1 MEGELEA
8 WRRLSPPAAAPGR
21 DPSEPPGGEAA
32 GAPGG
37 LDTARAEAEA
47 AAAAAE
53 EQRMAVVG
61 LRAELSAVRAKAEG
75 QADALRLELAEARA
89 EAEASRGQVQQ
100 ERLKG
105 TLAASEAWVDVGFN
119 SGSPGPAPGAAQGT
133 PLRRG
138 GAGPGQQ
145 SPRPGGEAGGT
156 PSPSQMS
163 SFMSDASSLGDSP
176 ESQYMMLN
184 AASGVLLLRK
194 ELESQMQLVTKVREE
209 NVSLSARVESLTAG
223 NTAVAAKFKATLTKL
238 TAALQ
243 ETEDVKTELLLKEQA
258 HRATLN
264 ALKQALRQKEED
276 LAATAQARA
285 EALKKVIELQQ
296 EGGNAAAEAGEQ
308 HQGEL
313 QAAGEE
319 KARLQRELVAAT
331 GKLEKAT
338 RDLDKASAGLAAAE
352 QDLSTLR
359 RESVRSCKAL
369 ESAAAEK
376 KASEELLDEARGE
389 TRRSEER
396 CRALCADLETRGQEL
411 GAAAQA
417 ARTAETARE
426 RLEVESRE
434 LRDGLRRAQGEALEA
449 ARLEGASLA
458 GLQNE
463 VKGLTEQVGDLSE
476 RNERLL
482 GERDELGRSLSGL
495 QRAARDHEGAAEAW
509 AKENARLTAA
519 LAAAQ
524 DEKATST
531 TSSTL
536 PGPDAGLVEERDAA
550 RAELSEERTR
560 MGELMQQFSQAKDA
574 LLEERDELQGRLVRL
589 EGLVRDQKGSQAEE
603 IQAAEASGR
612 RSEWDE
618 EGRTRMME
626 ELAALRRSNAELR
639 EESDSLRGQLQEAS
653 ASAQERLEAAL
664 SEVKGRSAAQ
674 EAEIRDLKAEN
685 EELTAESQTAM
696 ELGVTLAQIS
706 EKLEQQM
713 YALTNFQ
720 EMDAENSQLRE
731 KLALATA
738 SKAER
743 PGSSTAAESVQTPVK
758 LVGGV
763 DETGALFDK
772 FSAQFERLRSSP
784 QAAASTSPEKA
795 VLYDAALKKLDALK
809 SENGTLWT
817 SLNEQT
823 RAANKLAD
831 RAVSDAALCESMDRE
846 RQKLLGKL
854 EDALQEKAAMV
865 AQIARS
871 ELVIEQLQR
880 TIARLG
886 SENSELSDAVA
897 TLRKG
902 QAGGGDS
909 EKSTALS
916 RVSGERDQA
925 KLQLMQASHR
935 LAKAE
940 VELKAKSDGL
950 RAAEEALAC
959 ARADAPA
966 GSAGRVE
973 GGKVSQDLKASVQ
986 RLKQENAFLKSRCD
1000 ILEREATNLQAEI
1013 VQKDILA
1020 RRVAMEEKARGT
1032 PGPLTPGQEV
1042 SVACQT
1048 PFSDGRPL
1056 QRTRRNSAP
1065 GDVGTESGDRLHII
1079 RALKAQTLKARHYK
1093 ARIVSL
1099 EGAVS
1104 TLRTKH
1110 AEEMKRLEK
1119 KLQPTMRALGKLTN
1133 MQSPAGPRSRPSTAP
1148 LKSAGADFSPG
1159 ESGKTDIRPALA
1171 AKSTYGKPLV
1181 PLKTARASR
1190 GAWK

>member
-1 MEGELEA
+1 
-8 WRRLSPPAAAPGR
+8 
-21 DPSEPPGGEAA
+21 
-32 GAPGG
+32 
-37 LDTARAEAEA
+37 
-47 AAAAAE
+47 
-53 EQRMAVVG
+53 
-61 LRAELSAVRAKAEG
+61 
-75 QADALRLELAEARA
+75 
-89 EAEASRGQVQQ
+89 
-100 ERLKG
+100 
-105 TLAASEAWVDVGFN
+105 
-119 SGSPGPAPGAAQGT
+119 
-133 PLRRG
+133 
-138 GAGPGQQ
+138 
-145 SPRPGGEAGGT
+145 
-156 PSPSQMS
+156 MS
-163 SFMSDASSLGDSP
+163 SFMSDASSLGDNP

-223 NTAVAAKFKATLTKL
+223 NTALAGKFKATLTKL

-264 ALKQALRQKEED
+264 ALRQALQQKEED
-276 LAATAQARA
+276 LAATAKARA

-296 EGGNAAAEAGEQ
+296 EGGGAATEAGEQ

-319 KARLQRELVAAT
+319 RARLQRELAAAT
-331 GKLEKAT
+331 GRLEKAT
-338 RDLDKASAGLAAAE
+338 SDLDRASAGLTAAE
-352 QDLSTLR
+352 KELSALR
-359 RESVRSCKAL
+359 RESARAGKDL

-376 KASEELLDEARGE
+376 IAAEELLDEARGE
-389 TRRSEER
+389 ARGSEER
-396 CRALCADLETRGQEL
+396 CRALGADLEVRGREL
-411 GAAAQA
+411 EAATQA
-417 ARTAETARE
+417 ARTAVAARD
-426 RLEVESRE
+426 RLEAESRE
-434 LRDGLRRAQGEALEA
+434 LRDGLRRAREEALEA

-458 GLQNE
+458 GLRSE
-463 VKGLTEQVGDLSE
+463 VKGLTEQLGHLSE
-476 RNERLL
+476 KNGRLL
-482 GERDELGRSLSGL
+482 EERGELERRLSGL
-495 QRAARDHEGAAEAW
+495 HQAARDHEGAAESW
-509 AKENARLTAA
+509 AAEKAQLTAA
-519 LAAAQ
+519 RAAEEE
-524 DEKATST
+524 EKAMSRTGDT
-531 TSSTL
+531 Q
-536 PGPDAGLVEERDAA
+536 PDSHAGLVEERDAA

-560 MGELMQQFSQAKDA
+560 MGELMLQFSQAKDA
-574 LLEERDELQGRLVRL
+574 LVEERDKLQGRLVRL
-589 EGLVRDQKGSQAEE
+589 EGLVQDRQGSQAEAS
-603 IQAAEASGR
+603 QTAEAAGPG
-612 RSEWDE
+612 SEWE
-618 EGRTRMME
+618 EGERTRLLE
-626 ELAALRRSNAELR
+626 QLAALRRSNAALR
-639 EESDSLRGQLQEAS
+639 EESGGLRKELEEAS
-653 ASAQERLEAAL
+653 TSAHARHQAVL
-664 SEVKGRSAAQ
+664 SEVKSRCAAQ
-674 EAEIRDLKAEN
+674 EAEIRDLRAEN

-696 ELGVTLAQIS
+696 EMGVTLAQIS

-743 PGSSTAAESVQTPVK
+743 SGGAAAGEGVQTPAK
-758 LVGGV
+758 RVGGG
-763 DETGALFDK
+763 DEAGSLFDK

-795 VLYDAALKKLDALK
+795 VLYDAALKKLEALK
-809 SENGTLWT
+809 SENGTLWS

-846 RQKLLGKL
+846 RQKLLEKL
-854 EDALQEKAAMV
+854 EGALREKAAM
-865 AQIARS
+865 ASQIARS

-897 TLRKG
+897 ALRKG
-902 QAGGGDS
+902 RGGGGDAENS
-909 EKSTALS
+909 AALS

-935 LAKAE
+935 LAEAE

-950 RAAEEALAC
+950 RAAEEALAL
-959 ARADAPA
+959 ARSDVPA
-966 GSAGRVE
+966 GSVGCEE
-973 GGKVSQDLKASVQ
+973 GSKVTRDLNASVQ
-986 RLKQENAFLKSRCD
+986 RLKQENTFLKSRCD
-1000 ILEREATNLQAEI
+1000 ILEREAMNLQAEI

-1032 PGPLTPGQEV
+1032 PGPSSPGQEV

-1048 PFSDGRPL
+1048 PASDGRPL

-1065 GDVGTESGDRLHII
+1065 GDVGAENGDRLHII

-1099 EGAVS
+1099 EGAMS
-1104 TLRTKH
+1104 TLRSKH
-1110 AEEMKRLEK
+1110 TEEMKRLEK
-1119 KLQPTMRALGKLTN
+1119 KLQPTMRALVKLTN
-1133 MQSPAGPRSRPSTAP
+1133 MQSPAGSRSRR
-1148 LKSAGADFSPG
+1148 LRSAGTGSSLGD
-1159 ESGKTDIRPALA
+1159 SGKADIQPALA
-1171 AKSTYGKPLV
+1171 AQSTYGKPLV
-1181 PLKTARASR
+1181 PLKAARPPR